1 MSLFDDLK
9 DSLQEAVD
17 IKNGQQVPVRVSQ
30 YEVADVKAIREK
42 LNVSQ
47 SEMAQVLGTS
57 VDTIK
62 SWETKRRNPTGLAA
76 KVLATINDNPDVFNQ
91 LSMH

>member
-17 IKNGQQVPVRVSQ
+17 SKNGQQVPVRVSQ

-42 LNVSQ
+42 SNVSR
-47 SEMAQVLGTS
+47 SDMAQVHSTS
-57 VDTIK
+57 VDTI
-62 SWETKRRNPTGLAA
+62 
-76 KVLATINDNPDVFNQ
+76 
-91 LSMH
+91 